1 MMVIKCPHCEEYI
14 EIESINCGIFGHGQY
29 RTNGQQLPPHSPKE
43 LCDKV
48 YQENLIYGCGK
59 PFRVHITDNT
69 PDVTI
74 CEYI

>member
-14 EIESINCGIFGHGQY
+14 EIESINCGIFRHGQY
-29 RTNGQQLPPHSPKE
+29 RTNGQQLPPHSSKE